1 MDVRRF
7 DRALSNKVEQN
18 GKYSLAENRDD
29 AGGVWRERVDICAFV
44 CVDARVFHARVE
56 DAVTIILTH
65 SQLSIHTVTLKDIY
79 QRAYAHTSLCY
90 VWLGCCAVASTFL
103 RCFCI
108 IYTQRLLKPMDCL
121 SNVNDITTI
130 I

>member
-7 DRALSNKVEQN
+7 DRALSNKVEQK

-29 AGGVWRERVDICAFV
+29 AGGVWRECTFV

-65 SQLSIHTVTLKDIY
+65 SQRSIHTVTSKDIH
-79 QRAYAHTSLCY
+79 QRAYAHTSVY
-90 VWLGCCAVASTFL
+90 YEWLGCCAVASTFL
-103 RCFCI
+103 RCLCFI
-108 IYTQRLLKPMDCL
+108 HTPRLLAPIDCMPTV
-121 SNVNDITTI
+121 SEITTI